1 MSEKNRSL
9 EAVLGQLERAEL
21 KAAKEARKRMDAE
34 RLMKRIDAGFDQL
47 MHPTQQ
53 TASSDNGSAPSAGA
67 GAGAGAGAAFMYRS
81 NLVNPGA
88 APSATLT
95 NTDRAE
101 RLEQASLS
109 VQERI
114 KLKGWHT
121 PSR

>member
-1 MSEKNRSL
+1 
-9 EAVLGQLERAEL
+9 
-21 KAAKEARKRMDAE
+21 MDAE

-47 MHPTQQ
+47 IHPTQQ
-53 TASSDNGSAPSAGA
+53 AQEGPVNGSAPSA

-81 NLVNPGA
+81 NLVNPAA
-88 APSATLT
+88 APSATS

>member
-1 MSEKNRSL
+1 MAEKNRSL
-9 EAVLGQLERAEL
+9 EAMLGQLERAEL

-34 RLMKRIDAGFDQL
+34 RLMKRIDVGFDQL
-47 MHPTQQ
+47 VNPSQ
-53 TASSDNGSAPSAGA
+53 ASDNGAGAPSAGT

-81 NLVNPGA
+81 NLVNHSA
-88 APSATLT
+88 APSASH
-95 NTDRAE
+95 AE
-101 RLEQASLS
+101 RLERLQEASLS

>member
-1 MSEKNRSL
+1 MAEKNRSL
-9 EAVLGQLERAEL
+9 EAMLGQLERAEL

-34 RLMKRIDAGFDQL
+34 RLMKRIDVGFDQL
-47 MHPTQQ
+47 VNLNQ
-53 TASSDNGSAPSAGA
+53 ASDNGAGAPSAGTGA

-81 NLVNPGA
+81 NLVNHSA
-88 APSATLT
+88 APSASH
-95 NTDRAE
+95 AE
-101 RLEQASLS
+101 RIERLQEASLS